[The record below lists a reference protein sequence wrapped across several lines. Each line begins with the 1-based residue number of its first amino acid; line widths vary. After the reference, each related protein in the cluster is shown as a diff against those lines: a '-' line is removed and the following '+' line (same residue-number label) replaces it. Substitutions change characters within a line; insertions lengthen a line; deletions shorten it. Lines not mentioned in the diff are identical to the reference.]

1 MVTIKTT
8 YEHQSWYIRLVG
20 WSGWLFWLVGCY
32 IWLVDLVGWLEYLE
46 TKALGVYFLWTA
58 HPSISNCCR
67 GQSLKI
73 QQIKIST
80 KDKTCQQLS
89 CFWETFW
96 IVKNPS
102 FYRQKKMGQES
113 LRISLD
119 FLNKSCLTNACK
131 PESLQHIDYGQTP
144 FSNSAQKWQKLASR
158 RLPRSGRQEGEEQ
171 IEIWET
177 VRLGERE
184 VIGAF
189 WKPSTFSVHWGQA
202 LHCHLLL
209 WGWDQEAGILSIQLG
224 CEIPDEQIRIEEV
237 LRKNKQDGFLDLV
250 QIVLSLWFTF
260 ICRGEDQLCGFIK
273 HWQANQVGVEQ
284 ATKLQ

>member
-1 MVTIKTT
+1 MPTT
-8 YEHQSWYIRLVG
+8 FL
-20 WSGWLFWLVGCY
+20 L
-32 IWLVDLVGWLEYLE
+32 
-46 TKALGVYFLWTA
+46 LGNIL
-58 HPSISNCCR
+58 NCEEP
-67 GQSLKI
+67 LI
-73 QQIKIST
+73 LPT
-80 KDKTCQQLS
+80 
-89 CFWETFW
+89 
-96 IVKNPS
+96 
-102 FYRQKKMGQES
+102 KKMGQES

-131 PESLQHIDYGQTP
+131 PESLQDIDYGQTP

-224 CEIPDEQIRIEEV
+224 CEIPEEQIRIEEV